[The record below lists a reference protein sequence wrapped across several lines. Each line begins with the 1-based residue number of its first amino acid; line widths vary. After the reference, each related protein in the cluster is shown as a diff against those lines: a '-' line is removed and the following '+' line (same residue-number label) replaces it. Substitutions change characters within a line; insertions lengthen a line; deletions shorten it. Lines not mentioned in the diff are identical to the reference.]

1 MLPVTYRRTALSIVA
16 GLAVLLQC
24 FLPPQAGA
32 AERPKGS
39 NALPLATFMGANE
52 RIRLRYTADE
62 FTISVPLAARFKVSS
77 ARLHL
82 QLTNSISLLKDR
94 SQVVVRLNGRLL
106 GQTPLSPQQ
115 PESSLD
121 IRIPAGVLKPGYNQL
136 TFSVAQHYTLR
147 CEDPSAPELW
157 TEIDTVASTL
167 TIDGEAQAFTP
178 RLSDMSL
185 LFDPKVWGDQTL
197 TILTAAPPPVSE
209 DQLQWG
215 ALVARGAALHLR
227 YAPLR
232 VVHESAA
239 RAGASAATPPGAN
252 FPLLQQESLRRTDS
266 ALIGTR
272 AELTPYVSRKIIDGI
287 TGSFLGVYPL
297 DADPSR
303 FVLVVSGTTAAE
315 VTQAAT
321 AFTYLNFP
329 FPDSA
334 SMLVTRIDYPRL
346 AEYSGKNTLAPGG
359 SYRFSQF
366 NFKSKT
372 VQGAATSS
380 LINEEHVHGLE
391 LELVMPADLF
401 AHEDSNVDLILHF
414 AYGAALR
421 KDSVLNILLNDRF
434 ERAIGLTVEAGV
446 VYNKYQ
452 VAIPLRSFQPG
463 VNRLRFMPRMMP
475 LITGECQAIQSENL
489 ILTMYDDS
497 MVVMPSASHF
507 VAMPNLRLLGRSGF
521 PYTVQPDGAGI
532 LVHVAAP
539 DSKTVA
545 AAWTLLAKLAQR
557 HGQPLHQ
564 AVMSFALPQSAQK
577 DLLVIGAAGQI
588 QAGVLKG
595 APLELG
601 KLSRVPYPVGA
612 ETPAKDKPEGWL
624 AWLLPGRA
632 RALEVAAAEGD
643 AGKAVV
649 VTQASTLTSSALA
662 MQYRSPYASD
672 RTATVFTAAD
682 ENLLMEGI
690 SEMIKPAVW
699 NDLQGNLVIWSRG
712 AENVAWQKVGG
723 DYSIG
728 KVSIPARLEFYFSRY
743 PWMWLIALVVI
754 AALLAWI
761 TILML
766 KRFRRNHHPEAPARR
781 DND

>member
-1 MLPVTYRRTALSIVA
+1 MSPVTFRRSALTIVA
-16 GLAVLLQC
+16 GLAVVLQC
-24 FLPPQAGA
+24 FLPAQARA
-32 AERPKGS
+32 AETAKGP

-94 SQVVVRLNGRLL
+94 SQVAVRLNGRLL
-106 GQTPLSPQQ
+106 GQTALSPQQ

-121 IRIPAGVLKPGYNQL
+121 IRIPPNVLKPGYNQL
-136 TFSVAQHYTLR
+136 TFAVAQHYTLR

-167 TIDGEAQAFTP
+167 TIDGEAQAVTP

-185 LFDPKVWGDQTL
+185 LFDPKVWGDQTF
-197 TILTAAPPPVSE
+197 TIVTASPPPVKD

-232 VVHESAA
+232 VVHEPAGRTGAA
-239 RAGASAATPPGAN
+239 AGAPAAN
-252 FPLLQQESLRRTDS
+252 FPGLQQDSLRRTDS

-272 AELTPYVSRKIIDGI
+272 AELAPYVSKKISDGI
-287 TGSFLGVYPL
+287 TGSFLGVYAL
-297 DADPSR
+297 DADPTR

-315 VTQAAT
+315 VAQAAT
-321 AFTYLNFP
+321 AFTHMNFP

-334 SMLVTRIDYPRL
+334 SMLVTRIDYPGL
-346 AEYSGKNTLAPGG
+346 ANYSGKNTVAPGG

-366 NFKSKT
+366 DFKSKT

-391 LELVMPADLF
+391 IELVMPADLF

-452 VAIPLRSFQPG
+452 VSIPLRSFQPG

-489 ILTMYDDS
+489 ILTMYEDS
-497 MVVMPSASHF
+497 LVVMPGASHF
-507 VAMPNLRLLGRSGF
+507 VTMPNLRLLGRSGF
-521 PYTVQPDGAGI
+521 PYTVQPNSAGM
-532 LVHVAAP
+532 LVHVAAA

-557 HGQPLHQ
+557 HGQPLQ
-564 AVMSFALPQSAQK
+564 EAVISFALPQSADK

-588 QAGVLKG
+588 QAGILKG

-601 KLSRVPYPVGA
+601 KLSRVPYPVAA
-612 ETPAKDKPEGWL
+612 ETPAQDNAGGWL
-624 AWLLPGRA
+624 AWFLPGRA

-643 AGKAVV
+643 EGKAVM
-649 VTQASTLTSSALA
+649 VTQASTLTSSAVA
-662 MQYRSPYASD
+662 MQYRSPYASE

-682 ENLLMEGI
+682 QNLLLEGI
-690 SEMIKPAVW
+690 GEMIKPAVW
-699 NDLQGNLVIWSRG
+699 NELQGNLVVWSRG
-712 AENVAWQKVGG
+712 VENVAWQKVGG
-723 DYSIG
+723 DYTIG
-728 KVSIPARLEFYFSRY
+728 NVSVPARMEFYFSRY
-743 PWMWLIALVVI
+743 PWVWLIALVLI
-754 AALLAWI
+754 AALLASI
-761 TILML
+761 TIQIL
-766 KRFRRNHHPEAPARR
+766 KRFRRTHHPEAPARR